1 MRLDL
6 NIGIIILSFSIFATS
21 CSFST
26 QNLPNTTISIPSLPK
41 IPGSMEHVVVDPV
54 SKGETYIYE
63 AGMGNPV
70 SILLIHG
77 VGDEGS
83 LNWRHLIPELAEQ
96 YHVVTFDLPGFGR
109 SSKQNIL
116 YSPLFYSKFIKWV
129 KDHYIRDRQFIIIGH
144 SLGGAVALSYAATQP
159 DNLQRL
165 ILADVSGV
173 IHRMGLTQHI
183 MKNMHKKN
191 EDLLKYPTKLF
202 GMFASHTLDA
212 MESPDLSTKLEKVLE
227 SADLRSRYLSGDPH
241 KIASLALANF
251 DFSKLIYQVNVPAII
266 IWGAN
271 DPTTPIRTGKML
283 NYILEKTQLNI
294 MPETGHNPILESP
307 REFNRLVQD
316 ALVTQTWQ
324 APVQKLQKTDRVAV
338 LSNKQNITLT
348 GYYKSIEIS
357 DCKNIRLEN
366 LETEFIQV
374 IDSDDIVIE
383 NSKVIGN
390 DVALHTRESRIKL
403 TGVQLS
409 AETTIITFG
418 SVIDLAGGK
427 ITGKKAAIKA
437 INGSRLIFSI
447 CKIESPFNNG
457 YIHGY
462 YAVEPEN
469 PL

>member
-1 MRLDL
+1 MRLGLD
-6 NIGIIILSFSIFATS
+6 IRMIILSFLTVTTLWSSSAQDIS
-21 CSFST
+21 
-26 QNLPNTTISIPSLPK
+26 NTAISIPSLPK
-41 IPGSMEHVVVDPV
+41 IPGSMEHMVVDPV

-63 AGMGNPV
+63 AGMENQV

-83 LNWRHLIPELAEQ
+83 LNWRHLIPELTEQ

-129 KDHYIRDRQFIIIGH
+129 KDHYVHCRPFIIIGH

-173 IHRMGLTQHI
+173 IHRMELTQHI
-183 MKNMHKKN
+183 IKNMHKKN
-191 EDLLKYPTKLF
+191 EDLLKQPAKLF
-202 GMFASHTLDA
+202 GMFTSHTLDA
-212 MESPDLSTKLEKVLE
+212 MEYPDLSIKLEKVLE
-227 SADLRSRYLSGDPH
+227 SPELRSRYLSGDSH

-271 DPTTPIRTGKML
+271 DPTTPIRTGKLL
-283 NYILEKTQLNI
+283 NYILEKTQFNI
-294 MPETGHNPILESP
+294 VPETGHNPILERP
-307 REFNRLVQD
+307 DEFNRLIQD
-316 ALVTQTWQ
+316 ALVTETWQ
-324 APVQKLQKTDRVAV
+324 APWEKLQKTDRVAV

-357 DCKNIRLEN
+357 DSKSIRMEN
-366 LETEFIQV
+366 LEADFINV
-374 IDSDDIVIE
+374 IESDDVVIE
-383 NSKVIGN
+383 NSRVNGKGF
-390 DVALHTRESRIKL
+390 ALNTRESNIKL
-403 TGVQLS
+403 TGAQLS
-409 AETTIITFG
+409 GETAIIASG
-418 SVIDLAGGK
+418 SVIDLAGVK
-427 ITGKKAAIKA
+427 ITGKKAAVQA

-447 CKIESPFNNG
+447 SRIESLFNNG
-457 YIHGY
+457 YIHGLY
-462 YAVEPEN
+462 VVVPGS

>member
-1 MRLDL
+1 MRLGL
-6 NIGIIILSFSIFATS
+6 NISIIILSFLIVTNSWSSSAQDS
-21 CSFST
+21 
-26 QNLPNTTISIPSLPK
+26 LNTAISIPSLPK
-41 IPGSMEHVVVDPV
+41 IPGSIEHLVVDPI
-54 SKGETYIYE
+54 SNGETYIYE
-63 AGMGNPV
+63 AGMGNQV

-83 LNWRHLIPELAEQ
+83 LNWRHLIPALVEQ

-129 KDHYIRDRQFIIIGH
+129 KDQYVGDRSFVVIGH

-165 ILADVSGV
+165 ILTDVSGV
-173 IHRMGLTQHI
+173 IHRMELTQHI
-183 MKNMHKKN
+183 IKNMHKKN
-191 EDLLKYPTKLF
+191 DGLLKQPSKLF
-202 GMFASHTLDA
+202 GMFTSHTLDV
-212 MESPDLSTKLEKVLE
+212 MESPDLSIKLEKVLE
-227 SADLRSRYLSGDPH
+227 SPDLRSRYLSGDPN

-271 DPTTPIRTGKML
+271 DPTTPIRTGKLL
-283 NYILEKTQLNI
+283 NYILEKTQLSI
-294 MPETGHNPILESP
+294 VPETGHNPILERP
-307 REFNRLVQD
+307 DEFNRLVLD
-316 ALVTQTWQ
+316 ALVTETWQ
-324 APVQKLQKTDRVAV
+324 APWRKNQKTDRVAV

-357 DCKNIRLEN
+357 DCKSIRMVN
-366 LETEFIQV
+366 LETDFINV
-374 IDSDDIVIE
+374 IDSDDVVIE
-383 NSKVIGN
+383 NSRVTGK
-390 DVALHTRESRIKL
+390 DVALQTRESKIKL
-403 TGVQLS
+403 TGAQLS
-409 AETTIITFG
+409 GKTAIITSG
-418 SVIDLAGGK
+418 SVIDLAGVK
-427 ITGKKAAIKA
+427 ITGKKAAA
-437 INGSRLIFSI
+437 QAQNGSRLIFSI
-447 CKIESPFNNG
+447 CTIESPFNNG

>member
-1 MRLDL
+1 MRLGL
-6 NIGIIILSFSIFATS
+6 NMSIIILSFIIVMAPWSSSAQDI
-21 CSFST
+21 
-26 QNLPNTTISIPSLPK
+26 PNNAPPLPK
-41 IPGSMEHVVVDPV
+41 IPGSNEHLVVDPV
-54 SKGETYIYE
+54 SNGKTYIYE
-63 AGMGNPV
+63 AGTENQV

-96 YHVVTFDLPGFGR
+96 YHAVTFDLPGFGR

-129 KDHYIRDRQFIIIGH
+129 KDQYVGDRPFVIIGH
-144 SLGGAVALSYAATQP
+144 SLGGAVALCYAATQP
-159 DNLQRL
+159 DNLLRL

-173 IHRMGLTQHI
+173 IHRMELTQHI
-183 MKNMHKKN
+183 IKNMHKKN
-191 EDLLKYPTKLF
+191 EDLLKHPAKLF
-202 GMFASHTLDA
+202 GMFTSHTLDA
-212 MESPDLSTKLEKVLE
+212 MESPGLSTQLEKVLE
-227 SADLRSRYLSGDPH
+227 SPDLRSRYLSGDPH

-251 DFSKLIYQVNVPAII
+251 DFSNLIYQVDVPAII

-271 DPTTPIRTGKML
+271 DPTTPIRTGKLL
-283 NYILEKTQLNI
+283 NYMLEKTQLNI
-294 MPETGHNPILESP
+294 VPETGHNPILERP
-307 REFNRLVQD
+307 DEFSRLVQD

-324 APVQKLQKTDRVAV
+324 APWQPPRKTDRLAV

-357 DCKNIRLEN
+357 DCKSIRMVN
-366 LETEFIQV
+366 LETDFIN
-374 IDSDDIVIE
+374 IIESDDIEIE
-383 NSKVIGN
+383 NSRIKGK
-390 DVALHTRESRIKL
+390 DVALQTRESRIKL

-409 AETTIITFG
+409 GETAIISSG

-427 ITGKKAAIKA
+427 ITGKKAAVQA
-437 INGSRLIFSI
+437 LNGSRLIFSVSR
-447 CKIESPFNNG
+447 IESPFNNG

-462 YAVEPEN
+462 YAVEPES